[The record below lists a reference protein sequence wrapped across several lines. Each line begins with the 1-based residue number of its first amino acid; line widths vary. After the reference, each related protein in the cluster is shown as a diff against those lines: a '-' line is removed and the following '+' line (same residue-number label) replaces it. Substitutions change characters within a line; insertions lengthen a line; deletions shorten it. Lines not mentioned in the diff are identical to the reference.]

1 MATMFKFGFYLQFQ
15 CYDIFKKIRY
25 SRKLT
30 LRTYATKRK
39 DLIKSGVDHL
49 GFWEARISSKSSKTA
64 NKYVWKSRDNTKSR
78 QTPLP
83 EWSSDRILSSETHN
97 RREVQ
102 RLRLSWF
109 CHVLKINVPTL
120 RMAISRPR
128 VPSVPILLFQRLAHD
143 RCLLAS
149 CVCSFPLAVWRYVP
163 TANKRRL
170 EWEYIVA
177 GCNLMW
183 QVIEVIYRLIQP
195 WNYER

>member
-1 MATMFKFGFYLQFQ
+1 MLRYLQKDICVFQ
-15 CYDIFKKIRY
+15 KTY
-25 SRKLT
+25 SVYLCDE
-30 LRTYATKRK
+30 TKR
-39 DLIKSGVDHL
+39 LIKSGVDHL

-102 RLRLSWF
+102 RLKLSWF
-109 CHVLKINVPTL
+109 CHVLKIDVPTL

-128 VPSVPILLFQRLAHD
+128 VPSVPILLFPRLAHD

-163 TANKRRL
+163 TANERRL
-170 EWEYIVA
+170 GWEYIVA

>member
-109 CHVLKINVPTL
+109 CRGFVTSWKSMYPRWGWQSLDLACRAFQFYFSSDSRTIVVFSPRASVRSRSLSGDTFQPRTNEGSSESTSSQD
-120 RMAISRPR
+120 AISCGKWSR
-128 VPSVPILLFQRLAHD
+128 LFID
-143 RCLLAS
+143 
-149 CVCSFPLAVWRYVP
+149 
-163 TANKRRL
+163 
-170 EWEYIVA
+170 
-177 GCNLMW
+177 
-183 QVIEVIYRLIQP
+183 
-195 WNYER
+195 

>member
-1 MATMFKFGFYLQFQ
+1 MCKFSFYLQFQ
-15 CYDIFKKIRY
+15 CYDIFKKIY
-25 SRKLT
+25 EFSRNLT
-30 LRTYATKRK
+30 LKYLCDETKR
-39 DLIKSGVDHL
+39 LIKSEVDHL
-49 GFWEARISSKSSKTA
+49 GFWEARISSKSSETA
-64 NKYVWKSRDNTKSR
+64 NKYVWKSRDNTKRR

-83 EWSSDRILSSETHN
+83 EWSSDRILSFETHN

-109 CHVLKINVPTL
+109 CRVLKIDVPTPG
-120 RMAISRPR
+120 MAISRPR
-128 VPSVPILLFQRLAHD
+128 VPSVPILLFPRLAHD

-170 EWEYIVA
+170 GWEYIVA